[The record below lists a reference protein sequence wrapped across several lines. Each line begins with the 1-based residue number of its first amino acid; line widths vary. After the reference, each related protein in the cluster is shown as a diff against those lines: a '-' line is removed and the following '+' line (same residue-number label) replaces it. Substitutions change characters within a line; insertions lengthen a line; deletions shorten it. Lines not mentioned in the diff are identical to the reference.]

1 MYSTQSRDWMLIFF
15 ETQVNSV
22 SKRKHF
28 PRKKE
33 ISVALTNGGVKLEN
47 SEQSALS
54 PLLSANVK

>member
-1 MYSTQSRDWMLIFF
+1 MDADIF

-22 SKRKHF
+22 SKGKHF
-28 PRKKE
+28 PRKKD

-47 SEQSALS
+47 SEESALS